1 MKFMQTIEDGQDAG
15 KMATDQT
22 NGSDKEVWNV
32 LSKRENE
39 CMKRAAYVMRITSGG
54 PELSGLP
61 S

>member
-1 MKFMQTIEDGQDAG
+1 MQTTEDGLDAG
-15 KMATDQT
+15 KMAANQT

-32 LSKRENE
+32 LSKRGNG
-39 CMKRAAYVMRITSGG
+39 CMERAAYVMRNTSGG